1 MNRLS
6 KNGAPKE
13 AREEG
18 GVGKGKGGGKRRG
31 GIGENE
37 CVRQCDAMETSFK
50 QQTKPTETIFTS
62 GHPSSGKEWVI
73 HLIWEKGSEK
83 KVVTLTELD
92 FLFVHHMESKRAFL
106 GKENTC

>member
-1 MNRLS
+1 MGLQKRRGR
-6 KNGAPKE
+6 KGE
-13 AREEG
+13 W
-18 GVGKGKGGGKRRG
+18 GKGKVGEKGRG

-73 HLIWEKGSEK
+73 HFIWEKGSEK

>member
-1 MNRLS
+1 MGLQKRRGR
-6 KNGAPKE
+6 KGE
-13 AREEG
+13 W
-18 GVGKGKGGGKRRG
+18 GKGKVGGKGRG

-62 GHPSSGKEWVI
+62 GHPSSGKERVI
-73 HLIWEKGSEK
+73 HFIWEKGSEK